1 MSAGQN
7 GPEIQGDVSF
17 TLFELLHM
25 EIIQYFQTK
34 CSDDSEGEVSKS
46 EVIEKLERL
55 GFRVGQSVCELLMR
69 EETRHMKDD
78 KESVPE
84 KTMKFVAK
92 RMWQYLFNAPEHPH
106 LSRSKNKRKDVFV
119 LEDRQFRLLQ
129 RISAGK
135 QYAEHAQLVCNLSCV
150 DQCTPSTRKASNR
163 RRDCMLEPSTFSFTP
178 FRSIVYSPVTRSYLG
193 WDMHVTY
200 KYGFLQ

>member
-1 MSAGQN
+1 MPENIYFGHALEITMSASFY
-7 GPEIQGDVSF
+7 PEIGGDVSF

-25 EIIQYFQTK
+25 EIVQYFQSK
-34 CSDDSEGEVSKS
+34 CSDDSQGEVT
-46 EVIEKLERL
+46 EKLEKL
-55 GFRVGQSVCELLMR
+55 GFRVGQSVCELLMK

-92 RMWQYLFNAPEHPH
+92 RMWQYLFNSSEHPH

-135 QYAEHAQLVCNLSCV
+135 QYAEHAQLVRAC
-150 DQCTPSTRKASNR
+150 
-163 RRDCMLEPSTFSFTP
+163 
-178 FRSIVYSPVTRSYLG
+178 
-193 WDMHVTY
+193 HVLRQAFQ
-200 KYGFLQ
+200 GA

>member
-1 MSAGQN
+1 MSR
-7 GPEIQGDVSF
+7 PEIIGDVSF

-25 EIIQYFQTK
+25 EIVQYFQTK
-34 CSDDSEGEVSKS
+34 SSDDGGGEVTES
-46 EVIEKLERL
+46 EAAEKLDKL

-92 RMWQYLFNAPEHPH
+92 RMWQYLFNSSEHPH

-135 QYAEHAQLVCNLSCV
+135 QYAEHAQLVCQLVTWLNAGVLFL
-150 DQCTPSTRKASNR
+150 
-163 RRDCMLEPSTFSFTP
+163 LE
-178 FRSIVYSPVTRSYLG
+178 G
-193 WDMHVTY
+193 
-200 KYGFLQ
+200 LQVHC

>member
-1 MSAGQN
+1 MSASY

-34 CSDDSEGEVSKS
+34 SSDDSEGEVSKS
-46 EVIEKLERL
+46 EVVEKLERL

-92 RMWQYLFNAPEHPH
+92 RMWQYLFNASEHPH

-135 QYAEHAQLVCNLSCV
+135 QYAEHAQLVRQLVLCR
-150 DQCTPSTRKASNR
+150 P
-163 RRDCMLEPSTFSFTP
+163 
-178 FRSIVYSPVTRSYLG
+178 
-193 WDMHVTY
+193 MHA
-200 KYGFLQ
+200 F

>member
-1 MSAGQN
+1 MSR
-7 GPEIQGDVSF
+7 PEIIGDVSF

-25 EIIQYFQTK
+25 EIVQYFQTK
-34 CSDDSEGEVSKS
+34 SSDDGGGEVTES
-46 EVIEKLERL
+46 EAAEKLDKL

-92 RMWQYLFNAPEHPH
+92 RMWQYLFNSSEHPH

-135 QYAEHAQLVCNLSCV
+135 QYAEHAQLVCQLVMWLNAGVL
-150 DQCTPSTRKASNR
+150 
-163 RRDCMLEPSTFSFTP
+163 F
-178 FRSIVYSPVTRSYLG
+178 Y
-193 WDMHVTY
+193 
-200 KYGFLQ
+200 

>member
-1 MSAGQN
+1 MSYGA
-7 GPEIQGDVSF
+7 EIGGDVSF

-25 EIIQYFQTK
+25 EIVQYFQTK
-34 CSDDSEGEVSKS
+34 SSNNSEDEVTES
-46 EVIEKLERL
+46 EVTEKLEKV

-92 RMWQYLFNAPEHPH
+92 RMWQYLFNSSEHPH

-135 QYAEHAQLVCNLSCV
+135 QYAERAQLVRQLV
-150 DQCTPSTRKASNR
+150 MWHWGPTRGVGLHAQC
-163 RRDCMLEPSTFSFTP
+163 
-178 FRSIVYSPVTRSYLG
+178 
-193 WDMHVTY
+193 
-200 KYGFLQ
+200 